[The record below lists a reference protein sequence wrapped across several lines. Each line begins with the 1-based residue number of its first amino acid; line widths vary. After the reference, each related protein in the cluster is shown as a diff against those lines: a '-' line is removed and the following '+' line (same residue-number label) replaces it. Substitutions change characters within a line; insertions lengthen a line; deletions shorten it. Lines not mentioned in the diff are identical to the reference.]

1 MTNQELFSYVDHTL
15 LKPEATPEQI
25 AALCAEAAEHGT
37 ASVCVNGSYVAL
49 AKKLLDG
56 KAKVCAVIGF
66 PLGAMSTAAKAF
78 EAAEAIRDGADE
90 IDMVIHIGQLKA
102 GNTDYVLED
111 IKAVKAAIGDHILK
125 VIIETCLL
133 TEEEKITMCRL
144 VTESGA
150 EYIKTS
156 TGFSTGGA
164 TFDDVRLFAEHV
176 GEGVKIKAAGG
187 IRSREDMEEFLRLGA
202 SRLGT
207 SRIVKAVKAMEKG
220 E

>member
-207 SRIVKAVKAMEKG
+207 SSAVKILCGKN
-220 E
+220 

>member
-111 IKAVKAAIGDHILK
+111 IKAVKTAIGDHILK

-207 SRIVKAVKAMEKG
+207 SSAVKILCGKN
-220 E
+220 

>member
-25 AALCAEAAEHGT
+25 AAICAEAAEHGT

-207 SRIVKAVKAMEKG
+207 SSAVKILCGKN
-220 E
+220 

>member
-78 EAAEAIRDGADE
+78 ESAEAIRDGADE

-164 TFDDVRLFAEHV
+164 TCDDVRLFAEHV

-207 SRIVKAVKAMEKG
+207 SSAVKILCGKN
-220 E
+220 

>member
-102 GNTDYVLED
+102 VNTDYVLED

-207 SRIVKAVKAMEKG
+207 SSAVKILCSKN
-220 E
+220 

>member
-37 ASVCVNGSYVAL
+37 ASVCVNSSYVAL

-111 IKAVKAAIGDHILK
+111 IKAVKVAIGDHILK

-207 SRIVKAVKAMEKG
+207 SSAVKILCGKN
-220 E
+220 

>member
-78 EAAEAIRDGADE
+78 EAAEAIRYGADE

-176 GEGVKIKAAGG
+176 GEGVKIKAAASAAGR
-187 IRSREDMEEFLRLGA
+187 IWRSSCGWALPVWVPARQ
-202 SRLGT
+202 
-207 SRIVKAVKAMEKG
+207 
-220 E
+220 

>member
-90 IDMVIHIGQLKA
+90 IDMGIHIGQLKA

-207 SRIVKAVKAMEKG
+207 SSAVKILCGKN
-220 E
+220 

>member
-164 TFDDVRLFAEHV
+164 TFDDVRLFAENV

-207 SRIVKAVKAMEKG
+207 SSAVKILCGKN
-220 E
+220 

>member
-37 ASVCVNGSYVAL
+37 ASVCVNGSYVAM

-102 GNTDYVLED
+102 SNTDYVLED

-207 SRIVKAVKAMEKG
+207 SSAVKILCGKN
-220 E
+220 

>member
-111 IKAVKAAIGDHILK
+111 IKAVKAAIGDHILM

-207 SRIVKAVKAMEKG
+207 SSAVKILCGKN
-220 E
+220 

>member
-66 PLGAMSTAAKAF
+66 PLGSMSTAAKAF

-207 SRIVKAVKAMEKG
+207 SSAVKILCGKN
-220 E
+220 

>member
-156 TGFSTGGA
+156 TGFSTGGG

-207 SRIVKAVKAMEKG
+207 SSAVKILCGKN
-220 E
+220 

>member
-102 GNTDYVLED
+102 GNADYVLED

-176 GEGVKIKAAGG
+176 GEGVTIKAAGG

-207 SRIVKAVKAMEKG
+207 SSAVKILCGKN
-220 E
+220 

>member
-1 MTNQELFSYVDHTL
+1 MAPHRSVST
-15 LKPEATPEQI
+15 
-25 AALCAEAAEHGT
+25 AAMWRWKEAA
-37 ASVCVNGSYVAL
+37 
-49 AKKLLDG
+49 LDG

-207 SRIVKAVKAMEKG
+207 SSAVKILCGKN
-220 E
+220 

>member
-125 VIIETCLL
+125 VIIETWLL

-207 SRIVKAVKAMEKG
+207 SSAVKILCGKN
-220 E
+220 